1 MRRQNGF
8 TLLEVLIA
16 LGIVAVIS
24 ILSWQ
29 GLEEVL
35 RSAGR
40 VTQVDEQVQTT
51 TAVFAQLEKDI
62 AALELGLDAPTPGS
76 DLIELTGSGLLLQFT
91 QRNTS
96 EPAYR
101 ERVEWVLDGTN
112 LLRIARREL
121 NPEQPS
127 ISEPIP
133 ARGLQIRFL
142 REPGGWTSPL
152 AFGTP
157 TLQERSDLELQGP
170 TLQLNTGAPS
180 GPPPGEAGEMPQ
192 RRDTSGSPEAPES
205 PNGPSGPGGGS
216 DGPDIPGSPQAQPAQ
231 SLIRAVEVS
240 LTQGNNQA
248 VTRVFRTGGVY

>member
-1 MRRQNGF
+1 MKKQNGF

-40 VTQVDEQVQTT
+40 VIQVDEQVQTT
-51 TAVFAQLEKDI
+51 TAVFSQLEKDI
-62 AALELGLDAPTPGS
+62 AALELGLEAPTPAS

-91 QRNTS
+91 QRNTR

-112 LLRIARREL
+112 LLRISRREL

-142 REPGGWTSPL
+142 REPGGWSSPL

-170 TLQLNTGAPS
+170 AVQLNTGAPP

-192 RRDTSGSPEAPES
+192 TPDTTGSREAPG
-205 PNGPSGPGGGS
+205 GPSGPGAPGSGS
-216 DGPDIPGSPQAQPAQ
+216 DGAGVPQAQTAQ

>member
-1 MRRQNGF
+1 MKQQQGF

-16 LGIVAVIS
+16 LGIVSVIS

-40 VTQVDEQVQTT
+40 VTQVDEQIQTVN
-51 TAVFAQLEKDI
+51 AVFTQLEKDLEG
-62 AALELGLDAPTPGS
+62 LELKLEAPTPES
-76 DLIELTGSGLLLQFT
+76 DLIEVTGNGLLIQLT

-101 ERVEWVLDGTN
+101 ERIEWVLDNTQ

-133 ARGLQIRFL
+133 TLGMQVRLL
-142 REPGGWTSPL
+142 REPGGWGSPIV
-152 AFGTP
+152 FGNHAV
-157 TLQERSDLELQGP
+157 QERNDLELQGP
-170 TLQLNTGAPS
+170 ALQVNTNATPTAPPSGEGGAP
-180 GPPPGEAGEMPQ
+180 PAAPQ
-192 RRDTSGSPEAPES
+192 GQNVLT
-205 PNGPSGPGGGS
+205 
-216 DGPDIPGSPQAQPAQ
+216 
-231 SLIRAVEVS
+231 LVRAVEVS
-240 LTQGNNQA
+240 ITQPNRQA
-248 VTRVFRTGGVY
+248 VTRVLLTGGVY

>member
-1 MRRQNGF
+1 MTRQNGF

-40 VTQVDEQVQTT
+40 VIQVDEQVQTT

-62 AALELGLDAPTPGS
+62 AGLELGLEAPTPAS
-76 DLIELTGSGLLLQFT
+76 DLIEPTGNGLLLQFT

-112 LLRIARREL
+112 LLRISRREL
-121 NPEQPS
+121 NPDQPS

-133 ARGLQIRFL
+133 VRGLQVRFL

-170 TLQLNTGAPS
+170 ALQLNTGATS

-192 RRDTSGSPEAPES
+192 TPDTQGRPEAPG
-205 PNGPSGPGGGS
+205 GPSGPGGGS
-216 DGPDIPGSPQAQPAQ
+216 DGPGLPQAQPAQ

-240 LTQGNNQA
+240 LTQTNNQA
-248 VTRVFRTGGVY
+248 VTRLFRTGGVY

>member
-1 MRRQNGF
+1 MTRQNGF

-62 AALELGLDAPTPGS
+62 AGLELGLEAPTPAS
-76 DLIELTGSGLLLQFT
+76 DLIELTGNGLLLQFT

-112 LLRIARREL
+112 LLRISRREL
-121 NPEQPS
+121 NPDQTS

-133 ARGLQIRFL
+133 VRGLQVRLL

-157 TLQERSDLELQGP
+157 TQQERSDLVLQGP
-170 TLQLNTGAPS
+170 ALQLNTGAPS

-192 RRDTSGSPEAPES
+192 RRDTSGSPSGPES
-205 PNGPSGPGGGS
+205 PGGPGSGS
-216 DGPDIPGSPQAQPAQ
+216 DGPDLPQGQPAQ

-240 LTQGNNQA
+240 LTQPNNQA
-248 VTRVFRTGGVY
+248 VTRLFRTGGVY